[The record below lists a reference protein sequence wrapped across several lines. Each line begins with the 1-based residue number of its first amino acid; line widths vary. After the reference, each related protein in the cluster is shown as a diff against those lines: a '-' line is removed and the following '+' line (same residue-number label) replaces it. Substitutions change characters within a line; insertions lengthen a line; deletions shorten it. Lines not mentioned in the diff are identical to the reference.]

1 MSTTA
6 NNHLVNNDTESQAE
20 DNGLIEFVLPEDL
33 PKELLIVKDEEER
46 IVARPQ
52 PLFTDELLPSFILG
66 ETDIRVELSHLLMLQ
81 QAAIALLAQAKRE
94 VLIVTTNLEH
104 ERFDN
109 EDFINALSAFARS
122 SRYATTRILV
132 ADPSLAVTEGHRLV
146 KLARKLSS
154 LVEIRQLHDD
164 DIDSSQPQS
173 WLVAD
178 DIGLLRCINRDP
190 WQGSLLPKG
199 TPYAQQA
206 RGRFLEWWERSEEI
220 QDFRELSI

>member
-33 PKELLIVKDEEER
+33 PKELIIVKDEEYN
-46 IVARPQ
+46 IVTRPQ

-206 RGRFLEWWERSEEI
+206 RGRL
-220 QDFRELSI
+220 

>member
-1 MSTTA
+1 MSTTE

-33 PKELLIVKDEEER
+33 PKDLIIVKDKEYN
-46 IVARPQ
+46 IVSRPQ
-52 PLFTDELLPSFILG
+52 PLFTYELLPSFILG

-94 VLIVTTNLEH
+94 ILIVTTNLEH

-109 EDFINALSAFARS
+109 DDFINALSAFARS

-132 ADPSLAVTEGHRLV
+132 ADTSLAVTEGHRLV

-206 RGRFLEWWERSEEI
+206 RGRFLEWWERGEEI